1 MRIKLLLLLQI
12 FMLNTYIEF
21 LYKSKI
27 IFKTVRNG
35 PVMLGKYI
43 LKTQFSY
50 RMFKNNYNSVR
61 FLIQYRVNELRLVS
75 RFVSKREYLVFVF
88 GFICLLVRMATGVR

>member
-35 PVMLGKYI
+35 PVMFGKYI
-43 LKTQFSY
+43 LKTQFGY
-50 RMFKNNYNSVR
+50 RMFKNTYNSVR
-61 FLIQYRVNELRLVS
+61 FLIQYRVNELVS